1 MNLHVLEKLA
11 QTNPDCEIWWD
22 SSPIV
27 YEQWALKTI
36 SEAPKDK
43 QAVWAEQLE
52 RLYDPATVEAKATAG
67 FRGVTTNPSLSL
79 QAILSDPEY
88 WTGEI
93 RRIIA
98 ENPMD
103 NAEQIYWK
111 TYLETV
117 RRGAEMM
124 RPLFEKSAGKYGWLS
139 GQVDPRFLSDLDR
152 MRENAA
158 DLMAVA
164 PNVMVKVPGTKEGYQ
179 LIEELTAQ
187 GVSTN
192 NTASFTVSQYVAC
205 MNAVSSGLQTA
216 KANGIDLSK
225 WRSVIT
231 HMSARLGNV
240 GDLAWQAEERG
251 IEITPEEI
259 LLGELAVIKRA
270 YRLLQE
276 KNHPSKMLMCSMRV
290 KHDDATDEASSW
302 HIQKLAG
309 GDFVYTCPPSYIA
322 ELMQQEDRLGDFDE
336 QAVNEDISEETL
348 SKLLKLPYYRQAY
361 NFDGMTPDEFSQFGA
376 FITTAS
382 EFAIATRK
390 TIDFVAR
397 IYADAKQQA
406 A

>member
-1 MNLHVLEKLA
+1 MTLHVLEKLA
-11 QTNPDCEIWWD
+11 RTNPECEIWWD
-22 SSPIV
+22 SSPLI
-27 YEQWALKTI
+27 YQQWAEKTV
-36 SEAPKDK
+36 SEAPTDKKDI
-43 QAVWAEQLE
+43 WIEQLD
-52 RLYDPATVEAKATAG
+52 RMFNPKIGDAGRAMG

-79 QAILSDPEY
+79 QAILTDPEY
-88 WTGEI
+88 WTDKI

-98 ENPMD
+98 ENPID
-103 NAEQIYWK
+103 NAEAIYWK
-111 TYLETV
+111 TYLEIV

-124 RPLFEKSAGKYGWLS
+124 RPLFEKSGGKYGWLS
-139 GQVDPRFLSDLDR
+139 GQVDPRFVSNLDR
-152 MRENAA
+152 MRDNAA

-164 PNVMVKVPGTKEGYQ
+164 PNVMVKVPGSKEGYQ

-192 NTASFTVSQYVAC
+192 NTASFTVPQYIAC
-205 MNAVSSGLQTA
+205 MNAVSSGLKRA
-216 KANGIDLSK
+216 EANGVDLSK

-251 IEITPEEI
+251 IDITPEEI

-270 YRLLQE
+270 YKFLQE
-276 KNHPSKMLMCSMRV
+276 ADHPSKMLMCSMRV
-290 KHDDATDEASSW
+290 KYDDATNEASSW

-322 ELMQQEDRLGDFDE
+322 ELMQQEDRLGEFDE
-336 QAVNEDISEETL
+336 YAVDEDISDETL
-348 SKLLKLPYYRQAY
+348 SKLLQLPYFRQAY
-361 NFDGMTPDEFSQFGA
+361 NIDGMAPEEFSQFGA

-397 IYADAKQQA
+397 IYADVKQQA